1 MAHAGGRDHRAG
13 RKTIRVGRLHENP
26 RNGSGRRG
34 CRVVGTAADPRCYW
48 RGKARLRCI
57 TEFVSQTNLREI
69 QEKLRTRDV
78 HGYRLA
84 FPFATLC
91 QPRGE
96 ACGKTFRSEAETGF
110 DLTIRDRK
118 GVVKVGG
125 VGKIAHAELRSEER
139 RVGKECRSR
148 CSPD

>member
-1 MAHAGGRDHRAG
+1 MPHAGGRDHRAG
-13 RKTIRVGRLHENP
+13 RKTIRMGRLHENP

-34 CRVVGTAADPRCYW
+34 CRAVGTAADPRCHW

-78 HGYRLA
+78 HGYRLP
-84 FPFATLC
+84 FPFVTLC

-96 ACGKTFRSEAETGF
+96 AFGTTFRREPETGF
-110 DLTIRDRK
+110 DLTILDMKR
-118 GVVKVGG
+118 VVKFGVGG
-125 VGKIAHAELRSEER
+125 RIAYSDMIAPSA
-139 RVGKECRSR
+139 
-148 CSPD
+148 